1 MSGYSWSEIE
11 DAVVAALSPV
21 LGERVKTLRPYQGDW
36 REDLKQ
42 ETWRLPAVLVRLGG
56 TRAAAVGPG
65 AYEVSLELTVLVLN
79 RDLRP
84 PEGRRGQE
92 GTYALGALIRQA
104 LWHQDLGRE
113 LLPLALA
120 EERTLLGPPEYEV
133 HSLTFRTGWLETPG
147 TEG

>member
-1 MSGYSWSEIE
+1 MSGYSLSEIE
-11 DAVVAALSPV
+11 AAVVTALSPV
-21 LGERVKTLRPYQGDW
+21 LGERVKTLRSYQGDW

-65 AYEVSLELTVLVLN
+65 AYEVNLELTVLVLN

-84 PEGRRGQE
+84 PEGRLGPD

-104 LWHQDLGRE
+104 LWHQDLGRD
-113 LLPLALA
+113 LLPLALV

-133 HSLTFRTGWLETPG
+133 RSLTFRTGWLETPATG
-147 TEG
+147 

>member
-1 MSGYSWSEIE
+1 MPGYSLSEIE
-11 DAVVAALSPV
+11 EAVVAALSPA

-42 ETWRLPAVLVRLGG
+42 ATWRLPAVLVRLGG

-79 RDLRP
+79 RELRP
-84 PEGRRGQE
+84 PEGRLGPD
-92 GTYALGALIRQA
+92 GTYALGSLIRQA

-113 LLPLALA
+113 LLPLALV
-120 EERTLLGPPEYEV
+120 EERTLMGPPEYEV
-133 HSLTFRTGWLETPG
+133 HALTFRTGWLETPAG
-147 TEG
+147 